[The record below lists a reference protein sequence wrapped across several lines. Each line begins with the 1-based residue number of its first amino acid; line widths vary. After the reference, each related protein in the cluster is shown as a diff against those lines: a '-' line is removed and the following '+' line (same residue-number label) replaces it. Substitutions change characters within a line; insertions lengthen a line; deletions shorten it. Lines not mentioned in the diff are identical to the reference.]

1 MNERETAAA
10 IAALADR
17 LRNRD
22 PGTDDE
28 VFAREFITG
37 WLRGHGWR
45 PTEAR
50 ARPAWQR
57 PHGGGS
63 GPNDEWRQIRT
74 ETAAREHPLG
84 WGMPDARLSC
94 REPGGGAA

>member
-1 MNERETAAA
+1 MTDRETAAA
-10 IAALADR
+10 VEALTRR
-17 LRNRD
+17 LANRD

-28 VFAREFITG
+28 VFALEFITA
-37 WLRGHGWR
+37 LRARGWR

-63 GPNDEWRQIRT
+63 GPNDEWREIRA
-74 ETAAREHPLG
+74 ETAAREHPFG

-94 REPGGGAA
+94 REPGDGAA